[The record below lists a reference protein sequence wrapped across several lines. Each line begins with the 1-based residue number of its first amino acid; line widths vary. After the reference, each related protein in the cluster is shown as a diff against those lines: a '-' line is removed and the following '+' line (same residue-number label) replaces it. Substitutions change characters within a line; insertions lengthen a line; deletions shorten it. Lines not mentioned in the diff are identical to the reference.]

1 MQIISG
7 PVSFL
12 GFGSVPRLPANI
24 TPASLGDTASEPV
37 ASYRVPLF
45 TWKCYHLKE
54 NRLPRRTT

>member
-37 ASYRVPLF
+37 ASYRVLLF
-45 TWKCYHLKE
+45 T
-54 NRLPRRTT
+54 